1 MKRFT
6 TLVGAL
12 TFSLNAMAAPQEIG
26 PSVVYKTE
34 GSFED
39 VNMDLKDAITE
50 RGMVISYTS
59 HAKTMLDRTGPDLG
73 VKNPVYKDEALIHLF
88 CKADLSHKLVQSNP
102 HNISLCPYAM
112 AVYTLTGEEETVYVT
127 FRKPY
132 MDDPTYAP
140 INDLLNEIA
149 EEVTE

>member
-1 MKRFT
+1 MKPMLALFA
-6 TLVGAL
+6 AL
-12 TFSLNAMAAPQEIG
+12 TIPLSVAAAPQEIG
-26 PSVVYKTE
+26 PSVVYSTE

-39 VNMDLKDAITE
+39 VNADLQDAITS

-88 CKADLSHKLVQSNP
+88 CKADLSHKLVESNP

-112 AVYTLTGEEETVYVT
+112 AVYTLTGEEDKVYVT